1 MPSNVL
7 RKGQHLFNEIAKK
20 HKLSDHQCKAEDGHI
35 EQYPYHNLHQVLF
48 YMDDK
53 EFDEIME
60 SIK

>member
-1 MPSNVL
+1 MAVL
-7 RKGQHLFNEIAKK
+7 RKGQHLFNEISKR
-20 HKLSDHQCKAEDGHI
+20 HDLSSYFTTDGT
-35 EQYPYHNLHQVLF
+35 ELPYVNLHKILF